1 VPGNSLHCYK
11 LVTPLNS
18 YDKSHAMGKP
28 MQGTGQNGHT
38 VILPLPAGTRQT
50 CMLNTQWMYTCTLND
65 FYLLEYTVPTI
76 TTHTFPAYLT
86 CKLQLSEPTVTAD
99 RPFQKENRILPASRG
114 HAEPSPFRFCRLACQ
129 TTKDSGRKTAAS
141 PARLVVAR
149 VNCCATAIRILQY
162 SNTPHD
168 HTERQ
173 QSVPRNHHHASHHTS
188 QRV

>member
-1 VPGNSLHCYK
+1 VPGILIHCYK

-50 CMLNTQWMYTCTLND
+50 CMLNTMDVHLYTIRIDIVLPWND

-86 CKLQLSEPTVTAD
+86 CKLQLSEPTVTALTAD
-99 RPFQKENRILPASRG
+99 PTIPEGKSNTAGEPRPCGTFTFSILP
-114 HAEPSPFRFCRLACQ
+114 PRL
-129 TTKDSGRKTAAS
+129 
-141 PARLVVAR
+141 
-149 VNCCATAIRILQY
+149 
-162 SNTPHD
+162 SNN
-168 HTERQ
+168 Q
-173 QSVPRNHHHASHHTS
+173 G
-188 QRV
+188 QRP